1 MPDVVMIEATI
12 DGRPVRVPAGTTIFD
27 AARQIGIAIPTI
39 CHLPPQEP
47 AGVCR
52 VCVVEVEKQ
61 RVFAPAC
68 ARVLEA
74 GMKVTTTNERIA
86 TTRRTL
92 VELLMADHPTPC
104 ARHADS
110 HDCELELRAVELGA
124 EPRRYAAA
132 RAEPLS
138 FPGWTP
144 ADGSH
149 PNIAVDHA
157 ACILCDRCVRACTD
171 VAHNFVIGRA
181 GKGNSSV
188 ITFDDGRRMGESS
201 CVSCGECLVSC
212 PTGALMNKGFGHAK
226 IPGEPVSAER
236 LLAIPGPDGTAPLFD
251 GISLKFLAKT
261 LGDSTEIV
269 GRNEGAVVERR
280 FAAGDVICREGDFGS
295 TAFYIESGTVEV
307 SITTPQSHV
316 RSEPG
321 GLRGLALKMRS
332 FLVSDGDTT
341 RETPSSGTI
350 PIDASV
356 DLDRAKPVARRGPGE
371 LFGEMTCLSFY
382 PRSATVRA
390 VSDTV
395 VVEMLRPALQILL
408 RSKSFRAH
416 LDRIYRE
423 RALDAHLRS
432 VPLLADVSREF
443 VDFLRDRVEL
453 RRYEPGEVVYRQGE
467 QADGFYLVRIG
478 FVKVTQ
484 HLPGGDLVRAYRG
497 RGDFFGEI
505 ALLHVVPRT
514 ATCSAVDHV
523 ELVRIGVDDF
533 RTLLERFPDVARR
546 LQAESEARLKTYEPD
561 ADAQAS
567 GMGIEELLRQGL
579 MQAQS
584 LLVLDLDRCTRCD
597 LCVQACGTAHDGVTR
612 LVREGLRYEN
622 YLVATSCRQCR
633 DPLCMV
639 GCPVGSIR
647 RRENLE
653 IQIEDWCIGCAV
665 CAENCPY
672 GNINMHPFSVE
683 VDDPEHEGRKK
694 AVVRQKATACDL
706 CHNLAAD
713 QDPSCVVACPHGAAI
728 RVADPSEFFAA
739 RAASR

>member
-1 MPDVVMIEATI
+1 MSDVVMVEATI

-27 AARQIGIAIPTI
+27 AARTLDIAIPTI

-52 VCVVEVEKQ
+52 VCVVEIKGQ
-61 RVFAPAC
+61 RVFQPAC
-68 ARVLEA
+68 ARVLEP
-74 GMKVTTTNERIA
+74 GMTIETTNDRI
-86 TTRRTL
+86 TTARRTL

-110 HDCELELRAVELGA
+110 HDCELEVRAAELGA
-124 EPRRYAAA
+124 RPGRYAPAA
-132 RAEPLS
+132 TEPLP

-157 ACILCDRCVRACTD
+157 ACIVCDRCVRACTD
-171 VAHNFVIGRA
+171 IAHNFVIGRA
-181 GKGNSSV
+181 GKGNSTV

-201 CVSCGECLVSC
+201 CVSCGECMVSC
-212 PTGALMNKGFGHAK
+212 PTGALMNKGFGDVR

-236 LLAIPGPDGTAPLFD
+236 LLAIPGPDGGAPLFD

-261 LGDSTEIV
+261 LGGI
-269 GRNEGAVVERR
+269 GRNEGAIVERR
-280 FAAGDVICREGDFGS
+280 FKPGDVVCREGDFGS
-295 TAFYIESGTVEV
+295 TAFYIESGAVEV

-316 RSEPG
+316 QTEPG
-321 GLRGLALKMRS
+321 RLRGFALKMRS
-332 FLVSDGDTT
+332 LL
-341 RETPSSGTI
+341 SSGADPRREATPDRTI

-356 DLDRAKPVARRGPGE
+356 DLDRAKPIARRGPGE

-390 VSDTV
+390 VEDTV
-395 VVEMLRPALQILL
+395 VIEMLRPALQILL
-408 RSKSFRAH
+408 RSKRFRAH
-416 LDRIYRE
+416 LDQVYRE
-423 RALDAHLRS
+423 RAIDAHLRS
-432 VPLLADVSREF
+432 MPLLADVDAAF
-443 VDFLRDRVEL
+443 VDFLRERVEL
-453 RRYEPGEVVYRQGE
+453 RRFEPGDVIYRQGDE
-467 QADGFYLVRIG
+467 ADAFYLVRIG

-505 ALLHVVPRT
+505 ALLFDVPRT
-514 ATCSAVDHV
+514 ATCAAVDHV
-523 ELVRIGVDDF
+523 EVVRIGVDDF
-533 RTLLERFPDVARR
+533 QTLLERFPEIATR
-546 LQAESEARLKTYEPD
+546 LHAEAEHRMKTYQ
-561 ADAQAS
+561 ADAVMQAG
-567 GMGIEELLRQGL
+567 GMDIDELLRQGL
-579 MQAQS
+579 MEAQS

-612 LVREGLRYEN
+612 LVREGLRYDH

-647 RRENLE
+647 RRDNLE
-653 IQIEDWCIGCAV
+653 IQIEDWCIGCGV

-672 GNINMHPFSVE
+672 GNINMHPFTVQT
-683 VDDPEHEGRKK
+683 DDPERPGRKK

-706 CHNLAAD
+706 CHSLAPD

-728 RVADPSEFFAA
+728 RVQNPTEFFAG
-739 RAASR
+739 RLTSL

>member
-1 MPDVVMIEATI
+1 MSDVVMIEATI

-27 AARQIGIAIPTI
+27 AARTLDIAVPTI

-52 VCVVEVEKQ
+52 VCVVDVGAK
-61 RVFAPAC
+61 VLVPAC
-68 ARVLEA
+68 ARALES
-74 GMKVTTTNERIA
+74 GMKVVTTSDKIA
-86 TTRRTL
+86 TARRTL

-110 HDCELELRAVELGA
+110 HDCELELRAA
-124 EPRRYAAA
+124 EMDARPGRYAPAA
-132 RAEPLS
+132 IEPLP
-138 FPGWTP
+138 FAGWTP
-144 ADGSH
+144 ADASH

-157 ACILCDRCVRACTD
+157 ACIVCDRCVRACSD

-181 GKGNSSV
+181 GKGNSTV
-188 ITFDDGRRMGESS
+188 ITFDDGRPMGESS
-201 CVSCGECLVSC
+201 CVSCGECMVSC
-212 PTGALMNKGFGHAK
+212 PTGALMNKGFGDVT
-226 IPGEPVSAER
+226 IPGTPVPAER
-236 LLAIPGPDGTAPLFD
+236 LLAIPGPDGGPPLFD

-261 LGDSTEIV
+261 LGDI
-269 GRNEGAVVERR
+269 GRNEGAIVERR
-280 FAAGDVICREGDFGS
+280 FAPGEIICREGDFGS
-295 TAFYIESGTVEV
+295 TAFYIERGAVEV

-316 RSEPG
+316 RNAPG

-332 FLVSDGDTT
+332 VLAREADPSRDTKPG
-341 RETPSSGTI
+341 RTI
-350 PIDASV
+350 PIDASI
-356 DLDRAKPVARRGPGE
+356 DLDRASPIARRGPGE

-390 VSDTV
+390 IEETV
-395 VVEMLRPALQILL
+395 VIEMLRPALQILL
-408 RSKSFRAH
+408 RSKRFRAH
-416 LDRIYRE
+416 LDQVYRE

-432 VPLLADVSREF
+432 VPLLADVTPEF
-443 VDFLRDRVEL
+443 VDFLRPRVEL
-453 RRYEPGEVVYRQGE
+453 RRYEPGEVVYRQGDA
-467 QADGFYLVRIG
+467 ADGFYLVRIG

-505 ALLHVVPRT
+505 ALLFDVPRT
-514 ATCSAVDHV
+514 ATCTAVDHV
-523 ELVRIGVDDF
+523 EIVRIATEDF
-533 RTLLERFPDVARR
+533 RALLERFPDVARG
-546 LQAESEARLKTYEPD
+546 LLEEAERRRDTMTADSAVD
-561 ADAQAS
+561 AG
-567 GMGIEELLRQGL
+567 GMDIEELLRQGL

-612 LVREGLRYEN
+612 LVREGLRFDH

-653 IQIEDWCIGCAV
+653 IQIEDWCIGCGV

-672 GNINMHPFSVE
+672 GNINMHPFEVQVE
-683 VDDPEHEGRKK
+683 DPEHAGRKK

-706 CHNLAAD
+706 CRNLAPD

-728 RVADPSEFFAA
+728 RVQNPTEFFAGKMP
-739 RAASR
+739 SL